1 MNFPDMLER
10 VYMVYWESVERP
22 SWKNAYTDDLL
33 KYFQW
38 ELPDG
43 IRIFQVVQEAK
54 FLNVNRRST
63 DYQAQATLIDK
74 MREHKIRRFPLIV
87 LNYNFHSYVYVIDS
101 DYRFRQFTEG
111 FSALIRRQFTKEYNV
126 SARVEIKKEQPV
138 QQEDVPSASTNSVL
152 PSKQLEKNEHGK
164 DKGSPIVSLP
174 FLLVLI
180 FLGLFFVVFAVFET
194 FMR

>member
-1 MNFPDMLER
+1 
-10 VYMVYWESVERP
+10 MVYWESVERP

-87 LNYNFHSYVYVIDS
+87 LNYNFTVMSMSSIVIIDL
-101 DYRFRQFTEG
+101 DNLR
-111 FSALIRRQFTKEYNV
+111 KV
-126 SARVEIKKEQPV
+126 
-138 QQEDVPSASTNSVL
+138 
-152 PSKQLEKNEHGK
+152 
-164 DKGSPIVSLP
+164 
-174 FLLVLI
+174 FL
-180 FLGLFFVVFAVFET
+180 
-194 FMR
+194 R